1 MISREDFVFTVGYE
15 GKTAVVDGN
24 LKKRMRKLSPPAL
37 AKEGLYKQA
46 LCAAIYD
53 NQLSKKPKGS
63 ENLESLEVVLEK
75 VLAIFNKNTE
85 AHLSSVEDLKR
96 TFGVFEVPEG
106 IVNTQII

>member
-24 LKKRMRKLSPPAL
+24 LKKRMRKLSPEAL

-53 NQLSKKPKGS
+53 RQLPKKPKGS
-63 ENLESLEVVLEK
+63 DNLVSLEAVLEK

-85 AHLSSVEDLKR
+85 ARLNSVEELKR